1 VKKSRKWIEE
11 RRRDAFYR
19 KAKREGYRSRAVY
32 KLKEIDRKFRILRR
46 GQKVVDLGAA
56 PGGWLQYIAESIG
69 NKGTVIGVDIK
80 EIAPLPY
87 ENVKIL
93 KADVFQEN
101 IEEKILKLLGSKAD
115 VILSDLSP
123 KISGVWEVDVAKSVA
138 MCERVIELSRKL
150 LKRNGKL
157 VMKVFEGVDTK
168 RVFSSLE
175 RDFSFIKLFKPAASR
190 KKSSELYIICLSYR
204 KLSNDFQ

>member
-1 VKKSRKWIEE
+1 MKKSRKWIEE

-46 GQKVVDLGAA
+46 GQAVIDLGAA
-56 PGGWLQYIAESIG
+56 PGGWLQYVAETIG

-80 EIAPLPY
+80 EITPLPY
-87 ENVKIL
+87 ENVKTL

-101 IEEKILKLLGSKAD
+101 IEKQILKLLGSKAD

-123 KISGVWEVDVAKSVA
+123 QISGVWEVDVARSVA
-138 MCERVIELSRKL
+138 ICERVVELSRKL
-150 LKRNGKL
+150 LKKDGKL
-157 VMKVFEGVDTK
+157 VMKIFEGIDTK
-168 RVFSSLE
+168 RILSLLK
-175 RDFSFIKLFKPAASR
+175 RDFSFIKLFKPTASR
-190 KKSSELYIICLSYR
+190 KKSSELYIICLGYR
-204 KLSNDFQ
+204 KFSGNS

>member
-1 VKKSRKWIEE
+1 MKKSRKWIEE

-46 GQKVVDLGAA
+46 GQAVIDLGAA
-56 PGGWLQYIAESIG
+56 PGGWLQYVAETIG

-87 ENVKIL
+87 ENVKTL

-101 IEEKILKLLGSKAD
+101 IEKQILKLLGSKAD

-123 KISGVWEVDVAKSVA
+123 QISGVWEVDVARSVA
-138 MCERVIELSRKL
+138 ICERVVELSRKL
-150 LKRNGKL
+150 LKKNGKL
-157 VMKVFEGVDTK
+157 VMKIFEGIDTK
-168 RVFSSLE
+168 RILSLLK

-190 KKSSELYIICLSYR
+190 KKSSELYIICLGYR
-204 KLSNDFQ
+204 KFSDDF